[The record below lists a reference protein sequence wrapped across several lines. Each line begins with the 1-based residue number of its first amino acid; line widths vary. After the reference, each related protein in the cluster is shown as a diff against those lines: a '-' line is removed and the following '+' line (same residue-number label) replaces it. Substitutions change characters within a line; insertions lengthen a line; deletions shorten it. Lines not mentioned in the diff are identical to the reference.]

1 MSLKSSN
8 KTDVN
13 TTELII
19 TIDAET
25 FESAVEKTYQK
36 QKKSIQIKGF
46 RKGKAPRKLIE
57 KEYGE
62 GVFYEDAINSL
73 LPAEIDSAVA
83 ETKLDLVDR
92 PSVELVSVD
101 KENGVELKAVCVTK
115 PEITISDYKGI
126 KASKVVK
133 EITEEDIDNQI
144 YNIRKKN
151 ARLVSVDDRPAQMGD
166 EVVLDFEGFFGD
178 EAFEG
183 GKGENHPLKLGSG
196 QFIPGFEE
204 QVAGHSIDE
213 DFDVNVTFPETYQME
228 EYAGKEAVFKCKIKS
243 ISFEELPEINDDLVK
258 DATEFDTVEE
268 YKADIRKKLEEAA
281 KNQAEANFENAIMNA
296 LIEKV
301 DSRLEIVWEDC
312 GAFPFNYEPKQLEN
326 EKTLE
331 ETMDF
336 ADRII
341 NLRNKSKVG
350 LLYKG
355 CLVMDWTAFVHQSG
369 PYILGSSS
377 AEQAEHDRR
386 VVTPMWRYFQSE
398 WFKNGKDAYDMTRH
412 ILKSCNENTL
422 FGVVGNFAGGLW
434 FPEALCAQILWECDK
449 PYDDILYKVS
459 NRRSLSRI

>member
-19 TIDAET
+19 TIDADT

-36 QKKSIQIKGF
+36 QKKTIQLRGF

-57 KEYGE
+57 REYGE

-92 PSVELVSVD
+92 PSVELLSID

-126 KASKVVK
+126 KAPKKVK
-133 EITEEDIDNQI
+133 EITEEDIENQI

-166 EVVLDFEGFFGD
+166 EVILDFEGFFGD

-183 GKGENHPLKLGSG
+183 GKGENHPLRLGSG

-258 DATEFDTVEE
+258 DATEFNTVDE
-268 YKADIRKKLEEAA
+268 YKADIREKLEEAA
-281 KNQAEANFENAIMNA
+281 KNQAEAGFENAIMNA
-296 LIEKV
+296 VIAKV
-301 DSRLEIVWEDC
+301 DSPIPNCMYERRIDSLVNAFDQQLHQNNMKLDLYLQYTGMDMDALRDTYRERAVSEVKLRLALEKIAE
-312 GAFPFNYEPKQLEN
+312 LEN
-326 EKTLE
+326 IEITDEEVDASLSEMAEANKMTLDMIKRFIPADEYKEDMKVQKAIELLKDSAVIDNSEDTDNTESE
-331 ETMDF
+331 E
-336 ADRII
+336 
-341 NLRNKSKVG
+341 
-350 LLYKG
+350 
-355 CLVMDWTAFVHQSG
+355 
-369 PYILGSSS
+369 S
-377 AEQAEHDRR
+377 AE
-386 VVTPMWRYFQSE
+386 
-398 WFKNGKDAYDMTRH
+398 NKDA
-412 ILKSCNENTL
+412 E
-422 FGVVGNFAGGLW
+422 
-434 FPEALCAQILWECDK
+434 
-449 PYDDILYKVS
+449 
-459 NRRSLSRI
+459 